1 MRPRPQRQD
10 GKRVPSR
17 TLEDKVALITGG
29 DSGIGR
35 AIAVAF
41 AQEGAH
47 VAVVYLNEHEDA
59 KETKRLVDSHGR
71 RCVTIA
77 GDVSDERFCK
87 QAIEQT
93 IKEFGRLDI
102 LINNA
107 AEQHPQENI
116 EDISSDQ
123 LEATFPT
130 NIFSIFYMTKSAL
143 KPLPAG
149 GSIINT

>member
-1 MRPRPQRQD
+1 QHQSRQPGLESQMRPRPRSQN
-10 GKRVPSR
+10 GKRFPSR
-17 TLEDKVALITGG
+17 KLEDKIALITGG

-35 AIAVAF
+35 AIAIAF

-47 VAVVYLNEHEDA
+47 VAVVYLNEDEDA
-59 KETKRLVDSHGR
+59 KETKRLVASHGC

-116 EDISSDQ
+116 EDISSD
-123 LEATFPT
+123 L
-130 NIFSIFYMTKSAL
+130 
-143 KPLPAG
+143 PLPVHSRKRWPNG
-149 GSIINT
+149 EFVSTR